1 MLLLGL
7 KRPQKNMK
15 NFKYHSSNSFSCMIL
30 SVENLHSVVNRK
42 EATHTDI
49 CYNYQRI
56 NKISNK
62 VECALFHKH
71 RKMISFAK
79 ISGTIKRLEIS
90 KTKVQACG
98 NSSKFR
104 PETWNLGVSICQQC
118 MVRQQI
124 VAKKRLWQEQ
134 ERFQKMLILKSSHQ
148 CHNRKTTMLSWG
160 KIVFLLSV
168 KRCHD

>member
-1 MLLLGL
+1 MLLNHQIKPSRQIPKNEILSKNIEKIRSFAALPRSLNVPEGNLSAVTDDTIRMLLWGL

-15 NFKYHSSNSFSCMIL
+15 NFKYHSSNLFSCMIL

-62 VECALFHKH
+62 VECPLFHKH
-71 RKMISFAK
+71 RKLISFAK

-90 KTKVQACG
+90 KAKVQACG

-104 PETWNLGVSICQQC
+104 PET
-118 MVRQQI
+118 
-124 VAKKRLWQEQ
+124 
-134 ERFQKMLILKSSHQ
+134 
-148 CHNRKTTMLSWG
+148 
-160 KIVFLLSV
+160 
-168 KRCHD
+168 